1 VRSHRLTDHSCER
14 RESRAAARR
23 RGSGGV
29 VSSASDDDGGGF
41 RDVRAAVLKR
51 DGGTTLFRSAILD
64 EDGGKPAN
72 IAASGASDPICAMR
86 EQLLNQLALVSS
98 EPV

>member
-1 VRSHRLTDHSCER
+1 VRSHRLTDTAASVGN
-14 RESRAAARR
+14 RAPPHGGG
-23 RGSGGV
+23 GSGGV